1 MGTSEHLAVANSSSV
16 QSSDPIGQSSTA
28 DTAVEAKGISFR
40 RPLAGDVC
48 RGPVYPGNQSDWK
61 YPAYAWYRH
70 DPYLRVYDPQPT
82 PIPAVTEY
90 GPPARPE
97 SPSEQLLA
105 STEDGNSAAGE
116 DATTPSIPNTLPA
129 NDTAMG
135 SVATTVENTD
145 SVIDPVKIPLPTSE
159 VESKD
164 NGVSSTPTDSNTMST
179 TVAPAA
185 TTDTAIES
193 TAMIDKDIYSVNVP
207 VNTPLPTS
215 EVESKES
222 GVSTIPIDSNTISA
236 TIALDTTNTI
246 TTTTTTTTTTNPPAP
261 PSSQPPAPTTITTT
275 NPELKAALTELKN
288 EILTEMKELLHSNSK
303 IGDLGS
309 RTVTGTHNMPP
320 RRRTSHSLL
329 FRGFQAF
336 RGSELDLEEV

>member
-1 MGTSEHLAVANSSSV
+1 MSVNSSRALGEFEAKLIAVVERNYDETPTGDKRKRHGYRGKEKRARIHEPDHDLPTSNSLTAASVDTKEIPSPDPQMGTSEHLAVANSSSV

-82 PIPAVTEY
+82 PIPAVIEH
-90 GPPARPE
+90 GPPTRPE

-145 SVIDPVKIPLPTSE
+145 SVNDSVNIPLPT
-159 VESKD
+159 
-164 NGVSSTPTDSNTMST
+164 N
-179 TVAPAA
+179 
-185 TTDTAIES
+185 
-193 TAMIDKDIYSVNVP
+193 
-207 VNTPLPTS
+207 

-222 GVSTIPIDSNTISA
+222 GVSTTPIDSNT
-236 TIALDTTNTI
+236 
-246 TTTTTTTTTTNPPAP
+246 
-261 PSSQPPAPTTITTT
+261 
-275 NPELKAALTELKN
+275 
-288 EILTEMKELLHSNSK
+288 
-303 IGDLGS
+303 
-309 RTVTGTHNMPP
+309 
-320 RRRTSHSLL
+320 
-329 FRGFQAF
+329 
-336 RGSELDLEEV
+336 